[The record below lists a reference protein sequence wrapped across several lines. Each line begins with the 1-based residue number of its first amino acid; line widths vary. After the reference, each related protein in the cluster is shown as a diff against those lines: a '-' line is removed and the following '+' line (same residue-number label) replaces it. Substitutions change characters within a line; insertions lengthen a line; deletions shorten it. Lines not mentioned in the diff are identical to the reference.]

1 MTFQTAAQAALNNM
15 KMEYISSLTNYN
27 RNVTNEVKIG
37 GVKIGG
43 DNEIVVQTMCN
54 TPTDD
59 VEKTV
64 AQIIGVVNQTGCKI
78 VRVTV
83 PSMKDVEALKAI
95 HD

>member
-1 MTFQTAAQAALNNM
+1 MEKKLTFQTAAQAALNNM

-64 AQIIGVVNQTGCKI
+64 
-78 VRVTV
+78 
-83 PSMKDVEALKAI
+83 
-95 HD
+95 